1 MSSSAPR
8 TKNPVPDWIQ
18 VPYPHV
24 EECIISFPRKNI
36 LLVTIN
42 RPQFM
47 NCLPV
52 ETTIELGALWR
63 WYDSEPELRA
73 AVFTGAGERAFC
85 AGMDL
90 KQRLDILNTN
100 DVAHE
105 YPHGGFGGMTN
116 RTGKKPIIIACNG
129 HAHGGGME
137 IVLNADVIFASPNAD
152 FRLPEVLRGVS
163 ALAGA
168 LPRCS
173 KSRCH
178 IVWGIT
184 PLPPPLLL
192 KKKSKK
198 KFMLPNVTLTQHATS
213 RQLTSITT
221 VVVLFGNHRTMDLVL
236 TGRTLTLKEAVE
248 WGLVK
253 EVVPQE
259 KLLERAIDYAD
270 EIAALCPDSVIIS
283 RLAAREAW
291 ETGISRAT
299 MRGQELWAE
308 NMLKSK
314 NAAEGLAAY
323 REKRKPKWYPSHL

>member
-1 MSSSAPR
+1 MSSSSSSAPR

-18 VPYPHV
+18 VAYPHV
-24 EECIISFPRKNI
+24 EECIVSFPRKHI

-52 ETTIELGALWR
+52 ETTIELGALWK

-73 AVFTGAGERAFC
+73 AVFTGSGEKAFC

-100 DVAHE
+100 NVAHE
-105 YPHGGFGGMTN
+105 YPSGGFGGMTN

-168 LPRCS
+168 LPRC
-173 KSRCH
+173 
-178 IVWGIT
+178 
-184 PLPPPLLL
+184 
-192 KKKSKK
+192 
-198 KFMLPNVTLTQHATS
+198 M
-213 RQLTSITT
+213 
-221 VVVLFGNHRTMDLVL
+221 VLFGNHRTMDLVL
-236 TGRTLTLKEAVE
+236 TGRVLTLKEAVE

-253 EVVPQE
+253 EIVPQE

-270 EIAALCPDSVIIS
+270 EIAQLCPDSVIIS

-299 MRGQELWAE
+299 MRGQELYAE

>member
-8 TKNPVPDWIQ
+8 TKNPVPDWIE

-24 EECIISFPRKNI
+24 EQCIISFPRKHV

-52 ETTIELGALWR
+52 ETTIELGALWK

-168 LPRCS
+168 LPRC
-173 KSRCH
+173 
-178 IVWGIT
+178 
-184 PLPPPLLL
+184 
-192 KKKSKK
+192 
-198 KFMLPNVTLTQHATS
+198 M
-213 RQLTSITT
+213 
-221 VVVLFGNHRTMDLVL
+221 VLFGNHRTMDLVL

>member
-8 TKNPVPDWIQ
+8 TKNLVPDWIQ

-24 EECIISFPRKNI
+24 EQCIISFPRKHI

-52 ETTIELGALWR
+52 ETTIELGALWK

-105 YPHGGFGGMTN
+105 YPQGGFGGMTN

-168 LPRCS
+168 LPRC
-173 KSRCH
+173 
-178 IVWGIT
+178 
-184 PLPPPLLL
+184 
-192 KKKSKK
+192 
-198 KFMLPNVTLTQHATS
+198 M
-213 RQLTSITT
+213 
-221 VVVLFGNHRTMDLVL
+221 VLFGNHRTMDLVL

-253 EVVPQE
+253 EVVAQE

-308 NMLKSK
+308 KMLKSK

-323 REKRKPKWYPSHL
+323 REKRTPKWYPSHL